1 MGNVNM
7 LKNDNRNFIEQI
19 KVDAS
24 GKSKILG
31 IYINQNEFPK
41 SGLIV
46 VSTKGI
52 YTYNPVYGNINNFK
66 NLKKEILY
74 VTYNKKSREGSILVC
89 VTSDMKC
96 YFLSTEN
103 LSINQII
110 NVLTNTNLKIKDNS
124 LISCINFQLNDA
136 LLIACTDGSVI
147 KCKLNEE
154 PVNLLYE
161 FKENLFKNPEDEF
174 VSITNVFSNLLDNW
188 VDDSFFTI
196 KEDNDIDNNDKNNNL
211 FQKNKLSA
219 IEEMHI
225 SNKYKVLFCCHKMV
239 SGKSNISLFD
249 LRTNVFTGIFC
260 KIKGIIRCST
270 VNDKRNTLLI
280 ITLEPEKKKT
290 QLEVWKYEENSCPV
304 GTYDFSNLIDYSFT
318 INSFYVKSI
327 PDIFNNIIIGEEN
340 NKNIIEM
347 NDENKLIKEKID
359 KDIITLGTSKGDII
373 IGEISISPFNNQP
386 NFKHIMTYKLH
397 KNEDLEIEDVSNKY
411 EISFIAYDFNFDM
424 VYFGDISSNVRFIE
438 KVLQLGQSYIK
449 QENFPL
455 FSLDY
460 ENNIYENNDKKIKK
474 RNEFLN
480 ELDSQTNYEL
490 PYLSMSHDIIKD
502 RNIIYTAVA
511 MAMRALKNKEVRRIV
526 LTRPAVEAGE
536 SLGFL
541 PGDLRDMIPQQKLLS
556 YWEDNTIEIAPL
568 AFMRGRTLDN
578 AFVIL
583 DEAQNATSAQLKMFL
598 TRMGRNAKFVVT
610 GDLTQVDL
618 PRHQQSGLLQAVQIL
633 KGIKGID
640 VIELDNS
647 DVVRHRLVTEIIK
660 AYDSIS

>member
-7 LKNDNRNFIEQI
+7 FKNDNRNFIEQI

-74 VTYNKKSREGSILVC
+74 VKYNKKSREGSILVC

-96 YFLSTEN
+96 YFISTEN

-196 KEDNDIDNNDKNNNL
+196 KEDNDIDNSDKSNNL

-239 SGKSNISLFD
+239 SGKSNISLFN
-249 LRTNVFTGIFC
+249 LRKNVFTGIFC
-260 KIKGIIRCST
+260 KIRGIIRCST

-304 GTYDFSNLIDYSFT
+304 GTYDFSNLINYSFT
-318 INSFYVKSI
+318 INSFYVKSV

-340 NKNIIEM
+340 NNMIEI
-347 NDENKLIKEKID
+347 NDDNKIIKEKMD
-359 KDIITLGTSKGDII
+359 KDIIALGTSKGDII

-397 KNEDLEIEDVSNKY
+397 KNENLEIEDVSNKY

-424 VYFGDISSNVRFIE
+424 VYFGDLSSNVRFIE
-438 KVLQLGQSYIK
+438 KVLQLGKADIK
-449 QENFPL
+449 QDNFPL
-455 FSLDY
+455 FSMDY
-460 ENNIYENNDKKIKK
+460 EENVLENKDKKMKK
-474 RNEFLN
+474 RNIFLK
-480 ELDSQTNYEL
+480 ELESQTNYEL

-502 RNIIYTAVA
+502 RNIILYDKGNNVEIQNVHNYSKT
-511 MAMRALKNKEVRRIV
+511 NKEIN
-526 LTRPAVEAGE
+526 LDID
-536 SLGFL
+536 SDFD
-541 PGDLRDMIPQQKLLS
+541 DLDADYEYK
-556 YWEDNTIEIAPL
+556 N
-568 AFMRGRTLDN
+568 
-578 AFVIL
+578 
-583 DEAQNATSAQLKMFL
+583 
-598 TRMGRNAKFVVT
+598 
-610 GDLTQVDL
+610 
-618 PRHQQSGLLQAVQIL
+618 H
-633 KGIKGID
+633 
-640 VIELDNS
+640 NS
-647 DVVRHRLVTEIIK
+647 H
-660 AYDSIS
+660 

>member
-7 LKNDNRNFIEQI
+7 FKNDNRNFIEQI

-52 YTYNPVYGNINNFK
+52 YTYNPVYGNINNSK

-74 VTYNKKSREGSILVC
+74 VKYNKKSREGSILVC

-96 YFLSTEN
+96 YFISTEN

-196 KEDNDIDNNDKNNNL
+196 KEDNDIDNSDKSNNL

-239 SGKSNISLFD
+239 SGKSNISLFN
-249 LRTNVFTGIFC
+249 LRKNVFTGIFC
-260 KIKGIIRCST
+260 KIRGIIRCST

-304 GTYDFSNLIDYSFT
+304 GTYDFSNLINYSFT
-318 INSFYVKSI
+318 INSFYVKSV

-340 NKNIIEM
+340 NNMIEI
-347 NDENKLIKEKID
+347 NDDNKIIKEKID
-359 KDIITLGTSKGDII
+359 KDIIALGTSKGDII

-397 KNEDLEIEDVSNKY
+397 KNENLEIEDVSNKY

-424 VYFGDISSNVRFIE
+424 VYFGDLSSNVRFIE
-438 KVLQLGQSYIK
+438 KVLQLGKADIK
-449 QENFPL
+449 QDNFPL
-455 FSLDY
+455 FSMDY
-460 ENNIYENNDKKIKK
+460 EENVLENKDKKMKK
-474 RNEFLN
+474 RNIFLK
-480 ELDSQTNYEL
+480 ELESQTNYEL

-502 RNIIYTAVA
+502 RNIILYDKGNNVEIQNVHNYSKT
-511 MAMRALKNKEVRRIV
+511 NKEIN
-526 LTRPAVEAGE
+526 LDID
-536 SLGFL
+536 SDFD
-541 PGDLRDMIPQQKLLS
+541 DLDADYEYK
-556 YWEDNTIEIAPL
+556 N
-568 AFMRGRTLDN
+568 
-578 AFVIL
+578 
-583 DEAQNATSAQLKMFL
+583 
-598 TRMGRNAKFVVT
+598 
-610 GDLTQVDL
+610 
-618 PRHQQSGLLQAVQIL
+618 H
-633 KGIKGID
+633 
-640 VIELDNS
+640 NS
-647 DVVRHRLVTEIIK
+647 H
-660 AYDSIS
+660 

>member
-1 MGNVNM
+1 MF
-7 LKNDNRNFIEQI
+7 KNDNRNFIEQI

-74 VTYNKKSREGSILVC
+74 VKYNKKSREGSILVC
-89 VTSDMKC
+89 VTADMKC
-96 YFLSTEN
+96 YFISTEN

-196 KEDNDIDNNDKNNNL
+196 KEDNDIDNSDKSNNL

-239 SGKSNISLFD
+239 SGKSNISLFN
-249 LRTNVFTGIFC
+249 LRKNVFTGIFC
-260 KIKGIIRCST
+260 KIRGIIRCST

-304 GTYDFSNLIDYSFT
+304 GTYDFSNLINYSFT
-318 INSFYVKSI
+318 INSFYVKSV

-340 NKNIIEM
+340 NNMIEI
-347 NDENKLIKEKID
+347 NDDNKIIKEKID
-359 KDIITLGTSKGDII
+359 KDIIALGTSKGDII

-397 KNEDLEIEDVSNKY
+397 KNENLEIEDVSNKY

-424 VYFGDISSNVRFIE
+424 VYFGDLSSNVRFIE
-438 KVLQLGQSYIK
+438 KVLQLGKADIK

-455 FSLDY
+455 FSMDY
-460 ENNIYENNDKKIKK
+460 EENVLENKDKKMKK
-474 RNEFLN
+474 RNIFLK
-480 ELDSQTNYEL
+480 ELESQTNYEL

-502 RNIIYTAVA
+502 RNIILYDKGNNVEIQNVHNYSKT
-511 MAMRALKNKEVRRIV
+511 NKEIN
-526 LTRPAVEAGE
+526 LDID
-536 SLGFL
+536 SDFD
-541 PGDLRDMIPQQKLLS
+541 DLDADYEYK
-556 YWEDNTIEIAPL
+556 N
-568 AFMRGRTLDN
+568 
-578 AFVIL
+578 
-583 DEAQNATSAQLKMFL
+583 
-598 TRMGRNAKFVVT
+598 
-610 GDLTQVDL
+610 
-618 PRHQQSGLLQAVQIL
+618 H
-633 KGIKGID
+633 
-640 VIELDNS
+640 NS
-647 DVVRHRLVTEIIK
+647 H
-660 AYDSIS
+660 

>member
-7 LKNDNRNFIEQI
+7 FKNDNRNFIEQI

-74 VTYNKKSREGSILVC
+74 VKYNKKSREGSILVC
-89 VTSDMKC
+89 VTADMKC
-96 YFLSTEN
+96 YFISTEN

-196 KEDNDIDNNDKNNNL
+196 KEDNDIDNSDKSNNL

-239 SGKSNISLFD
+239 SGKSNISLFN
-249 LRTNVFTGIFC
+249 LRKNVFTGIFC
-260 KIKGIIRCST
+260 KIRGIIRCST

-304 GTYDFSNLIDYSFT
+304 GTYDFSNLINYSFT
-318 INSFYVKSI
+318 INSFYVKSV

-340 NKNIIEM
+340 NNMIEI
-347 NDENKLIKEKID
+347 NDDNKIIKEKID
-359 KDIITLGTSKGDII
+359 KDIIALGTSKGDII

-397 KNEDLEIEDVSNKY
+397 KNENLEIEDVSNKY

-424 VYFGDISSNVRFIE
+424 VYFGDLSSNVRFIE
-438 KVLQLGQSYIK
+438 KVLQLGKADIK
-449 QENFPL
+449 QDNFPL
-455 FSLDY
+455 FSMDY
-460 ENNIYENNDKKIKK
+460 EENVLENKDKKMKK
-474 RNEFLN
+474 RNIFLK
-480 ELDSQTNYEL
+480 ELESQTNYEL

-502 RNIIYTAVA
+502 RNIILYDKGNNVEIQNVHNYSKT
-511 MAMRALKNKEVRRIV
+511 NKEIN
-526 LTRPAVEAGE
+526 LDID
-536 SLGFL
+536 SDFD
-541 PGDLRDMIPQQKLLS
+541 DLDADYEYK
-556 YWEDNTIEIAPL
+556 N
-568 AFMRGRTLDN
+568 
-578 AFVIL
+578 
-583 DEAQNATSAQLKMFL
+583 
-598 TRMGRNAKFVVT
+598 
-610 GDLTQVDL
+610 
-618 PRHQQSGLLQAVQIL
+618 H
-633 KGIKGID
+633 
-640 VIELDNS
+640 NS
-647 DVVRHRLVTEIIK
+647 H
-660 AYDSIS
+660 

>member
-1 MGNVNM
+1 M

-502 RNIIYTAVA
+502 RNIILYDKGNNVEIQNIHNYNKT
-511 MAMRALKNKEVRRIV
+511 NKEIN
-526 LTRPAVEAGE
+526 LDID
-536 SLGFL
+536 SDFD
-541 PGDLRDMIPQQKLLS
+541 DLDADYEYK
-556 YWEDNTIEIAPL
+556 NH
-568 AFMRGRTLDN
+568 
-578 AFVIL
+578 
-583 DEAQNATSAQLKMFL
+583 K
-598 TRMGRNAKFVVT
+598 
-610 GDLTQVDL
+610 
-618 PRHQQSGLLQAVQIL
+618 
-633 KGIKGID
+633 
-640 VIELDNS
+640 
-647 DVVRHRLVTEIIK
+647 
-660 AYDSIS
+660 

>member
-1 MGNVNM
+1 MF
-7 LKNDNRNFIEQI
+7 KNDNRNFIEQI

-24 GKSKILG
+24 GKTKILG

-52 YTYNPVYGNINNFK
+52 YTYNPVYGNINNSK

-74 VTYNKKSREGSILVC
+74 VKYNKKSREGSILVC

-96 YFLSTEN
+96 YFISTEN

-196 KEDNDIDNNDKNNNL
+196 KEDNDIDNSDKSNNL

-239 SGKSNISLFD
+239 SGKSNISLFN
-249 LRTNVFTGIFC
+249 LRKNVFTGIFC
-260 KIKGIIRCST
+260 KIRGIIRCST

-280 ITLEPEKKKT
+280 ITLEPERKKT

-304 GTYDFSNLIDYSFT
+304 GTYDFSNLINYSFT
-318 INSFYVKSI
+318 INSFYVKSV

-340 NKNIIEM
+340 NNMIEI
-347 NDENKLIKEKID
+347 NDDNKIIKEKID
-359 KDIITLGTSKGDII
+359 KDIIALGTSKGDII

-397 KNEDLEIEDVSNKY
+397 KNENLEIEDVSNKY

-424 VYFGDISSNVRFIE
+424 VYFGDLSSNVRFIE
-438 KVLQLGQSYIK
+438 KVLQLGKSDTK

-460 ENNIYENNDKKIKK
+460 EDNILENKNKKIKK
-474 RNEFLN
+474 SVFLK
-480 ELDSQTNYEL
+480 ELESQTNYEL

-502 RNIIYTAVA
+502 RNIILYDKGNNVEIQNIHNYNNNDSRINLDIDSDFDDLDAD
-511 MAMRALKNKEVRRIV
+511 LEYKKN
-526 LTRPAVEAGE
+526 
-536 SLGFL
+536 
-541 PGDLRDMIPQQKLLS
+541 
-556 YWEDNTIEIAPL
+556 N
-568 AFMRGRTLDN
+568 
-578 AFVIL
+578 
-583 DEAQNATSAQLKMFL
+583 
-598 TRMGRNAKFVVT
+598 KF
-610 GDLTQVDL
+610 
-618 PRHQQSGLLQAVQIL
+618 
-633 KGIKGID
+633 
-640 VIELDNS
+640 
-647 DVVRHRLVTEIIK
+647 
-660 AYDSIS
+660 

>member
-7 LKNDNRNFIEQI
+7 FKNDNRNFIEQI

-52 YTYNPVYGNINNFK
+52 YTYNPVYGNINNSK

-74 VTYNKKSREGSILVC
+74 VKYNKKSREGSILVC

-96 YFLSTEN
+96 YFISTEN

-196 KEDNDIDNNDKNNNL
+196 KEDNDIDNSDKSNNL

-239 SGKSNISLFD
+239 SGKSNISLFN
-249 LRTNVFTGIFC
+249 LRKNVFTGIFC
-260 KIKGIIRCST
+260 KIRGIIRCST

-304 GTYDFSNLIDYSFT
+304 GTYDFSNLINYSFT
-318 INSFYVKSI
+318 INSFYVKSV

-340 NKNIIEM
+340 NNMIEI
-347 NDENKLIKEKID
+347 NDDNKIIKEKID
-359 KDIITLGTSKGDII
+359 KDIIALGTSKGDII

-397 KNEDLEIEDVSNKY
+397 KNENLEIEDVSNKY

-424 VYFGDISSNVRFIE
+424 VYFGDLSSNVRFIE
-438 KVLQLGQSYIK
+438 KVLQLGKADIK
-449 QENFPL
+449 QDNFPL
-455 FSLDY
+455 FSMDY
-460 ENNIYENNDKKIKK
+460 EENVLENKDKKMKK
-474 RNEFLN
+474 RNVFLK
-480 ELDSQTNYEL
+480 ELESQTNYEL

-502 RNIIYTAVA
+502 RNIILYDKGNNVEIQNVHNYSKT
-511 MAMRALKNKEVRRIV
+511 NKEIN
-526 LTRPAVEAGE
+526 LDID
-536 SLGFL
+536 SDFD
-541 PGDLRDMIPQQKLLS
+541 DLDADYEYK
-556 YWEDNTIEIAPL
+556 NHN
-568 AFMRGRTLDN
+568 G
-578 AFVIL
+578 
-583 DEAQNATSAQLKMFL
+583 
-598 TRMGRNAKFVVT
+598 
-610 GDLTQVDL
+610 
-618 PRHQQSGLLQAVQIL
+618 H
-633 KGIKGID
+633 
-640 VIELDNS
+640 
-647 DVVRHRLVTEIIK
+647 
-660 AYDSIS
+660 

>member
-7 LKNDNRNFIEQI
+7 FKNDNRNFIEQI

-74 VTYNKKSREGSILVC
+74 VKYNKKSKENSILVC
-89 VTSDMKC
+89 VTADMKC
-96 YFLSTEN
+96 YFISTEN

-196 KEDNDIDNNDKNNNL
+196 KEDNDIDNSDKSNNL

-239 SGKSNISLFD
+239 SGKSNISLFN
-249 LRTNVFTGIFC
+249 LRKNVFTGIFC
-260 KIKGIIRCST
+260 KIRGIIRCST

-304 GTYDFSNLIDYSFT
+304 GTYDFSNLINYSFT
-318 INSFYVKSI
+318 INSFYVKSV

-340 NKNIIEM
+340 NNMIEI
-347 NDENKLIKEKID
+347 NDDNKIIKEKID
-359 KDIITLGTSKGDII
+359 KDIIALGTSKGDII

-397 KNEDLEIEDVSNKY
+397 KNENLEIEDVSNKY

-424 VYFGDISSNVRFIE
+424 VYFGDLSSNVRFIE
-438 KVLQLGQSYIK
+438 KVLQLGKADIK
-449 QENFPL
+449 QDNFPL
-455 FSLDY
+455 FSMDY
-460 ENNIYENNDKKIKK
+460 EENVLENKDKKMKK
-474 RNEFLN
+474 RNIFLK
-480 ELDSQTNYEL
+480 ELESQTNYEL
-490 PYLSMSHDIIKD
+490 PYLSMNHDIIKD
-502 RNIIYTAVA
+502 RNIILYDKGNNVEIQNVHNYSKT
-511 MAMRALKNKEVRRIV
+511 NKEIN
-526 LTRPAVEAGE
+526 LDID
-536 SLGFL
+536 SDFD
-541 PGDLRDMIPQQKLLS
+541 DLDADYEYK
-556 YWEDNTIEIAPL
+556 N
-568 AFMRGRTLDN
+568 
-578 AFVIL
+578 
-583 DEAQNATSAQLKMFL
+583 
-598 TRMGRNAKFVVT
+598 
-610 GDLTQVDL
+610 
-618 PRHQQSGLLQAVQIL
+618 H
-633 KGIKGID
+633 
-640 VIELDNS
+640 NS
-647 DVVRHRLVTEIIK
+647 H
-660 AYDSIS
+660 

>member
-7 LKNDNRNFIEQI
+7 FKNDNRNFIEQI

-74 VTYNKKSREGSILVC
+74 VKYNKKSREGSILVC
-89 VTSDMKC
+89 VTADMKC
-96 YFLSTEN
+96 YFISTEN

-196 KEDNDIDNNDKNNNL
+196 KEDNDIDNSDKSNNL

-225 SNKYKVLFCCHKMV
+225 SHKYKVLFCCHKMV
-239 SGKSNISLFD
+239 SGKSNISLFN
-249 LRTNVFTGIFC
+249 LRKNVFTGIFC
-260 KIKGIIRCST
+260 KIRGIIRCST

-304 GTYDFSNLIDYSFT
+304 GTYDFSYIINYAFT
-318 INSFYVKSI
+318 INSFYVKSV

-340 NKNIIEM
+340 NNMIEI
-347 NDENKLIKEKID
+347 NDDNKIIKEKID

-397 KNEDLEIEDVSNKY
+397 KNENLEIEDVSNKY

-424 VYFGDISSNVRFIE
+424 VYFGDLSSNVRFIE
-438 KVLQLGQSYIK
+438 KVLQLGKADIK
-449 QENFPL
+449 QDNFPL
-455 FSLDY
+455 FSMDY
-460 ENNIYENNDKKIKK
+460 EENVLENKDKKMKK
-474 RNEFLN
+474 RNIFLK
-480 ELDSQTNYEL
+480 ELESQTNYEL

-502 RNIIYTAVA
+502 RNIILYDKGNNIEIQNVHNYNIT
-511 MAMRALKNKEVRRIV
+511 NKEIN
-526 LTRPAVEAGE
+526 LDID
-536 SLGFL
+536 SDFD
-541 PGDLRDMIPQQKLLS
+541 DLDADYEYK
-556 YWEDNTIEIAPL
+556 N
-568 AFMRGRTLDN
+568 
-578 AFVIL
+578 
-583 DEAQNATSAQLKMFL
+583 
-598 TRMGRNAKFVVT
+598 
-610 GDLTQVDL
+610 
-618 PRHQQSGLLQAVQIL
+618 H
-633 KGIKGID
+633 
-640 VIELDNS
+640 NS
-647 DVVRHRLVTEIIK
+647 H
-660 AYDSIS
+660 

>member
-1 MGNVNM
+1 MF
-7 LKNDNRNFIEQI
+7 KNDNRNFIEQI

-31 IYINQNEFPK
+31 IFINQNEFPK

-52 YTYNPVYGNINNFK
+52 YTYNPVYGNINIFK
-66 NLKKEILY
+66 NLKKDILY
-74 VTYNKKSREGSILVC
+74 VKYNKKSREGSILVC
-89 VTSDMKC
+89 VTTDMKC
-96 YFLSTEN
+96 YFISTEN

-196 KEDNDIDNNDKNNNL
+196 KEDNEIDSNDKNNNL

-249 LRTNVFTGIFC
+249 LRKNVFTGIFC

-304 GTYDFSNLIDYSFT
+304 GTYDFSNLINYSFT
-318 INSFYVKSI
+318 INSFYVKSV

-340 NKNIIEM
+340 NNMIEI
-347 NDENKLIKEKID
+347 NDENKLMKEKID
-359 KDIITLGTSKGDII
+359 KDIIALGTSKGDII

-397 KNEDLEIEDVSNKY
+397 KNENLEIEDVSNKY

-424 VYFGDISSNVRFIE
+424 VYFGDLSSNVRFIE
-438 KVLQLGQSYIK
+438 KVLQLGKSDTK

-460 ENNIYENNDKKIKK
+460 EDNILENKNKKIKK
-474 RNEFLN
+474 SVFLK
-480 ELDSQTNYEL
+480 ELESQTNYEL

-502 RNIIYTAVA
+502 RNIILYDKGNNVEIQNVHNYNKTNNEINLEIDSDFDDLDADYEY
-511 MAMRALKNKEVRRIV
+511 KNHNN
-526 LTRPAVEAGE
+526 
-536 SLGFL
+536 
-541 PGDLRDMIPQQKLLS
+541 Q
-556 YWEDNTIEIAPL
+556 
-568 AFMRGRTLDN
+568 
-578 AFVIL
+578 
-583 DEAQNATSAQLKMFL
+583 
-598 TRMGRNAKFVVT
+598 
-610 GDLTQVDL
+610 
-618 PRHQQSGLLQAVQIL
+618 
-633 KGIKGID
+633 
-640 VIELDNS
+640 
-647 DVVRHRLVTEIIK
+647 
-660 AYDSIS
+660 

>member
-1 MGNVNM
+1 MF
-7 LKNDNRNFIEQI
+7 KNDNRNFIEQI

-52 YTYNPVYGNINNFK
+52 YTYNPVYGNINNSK

-74 VTYNKKSREGSILVC
+74 VKYNKKSREGSILVC

-96 YFLSTEN
+96 YFISTEN

-196 KEDNDIDNNDKNNNL
+196 KEDNDIDNSDKSNNL

-239 SGKSNISLFD
+239 SGKSNISLFN
-249 LRTNVFTGIFC
+249 LRKNVFTGIFC
-260 KIKGIIRCST
+260 KIRGIIRCST

-304 GTYDFSNLIDYSFT
+304 GTYDFSNLINYSFT
-318 INSFYVKSI
+318 INSFYVKSV

-340 NKNIIEM
+340 NNMIEI
-347 NDENKLIKEKID
+347 NDDNKIIKEKID
-359 KDIITLGTSKGDII
+359 KDIIALGTSKGDII

-397 KNEDLEIEDVSNKY
+397 KNENLEIEDVSNKY

-424 VYFGDISSNVRFIE
+424 VYFGDLSSNVRFIE
-438 KVLQLGQSYIK
+438 KVLQLGKADIK
-449 QENFPL
+449 QDNFPL
-455 FSLDY
+455 FSMDY
-460 ENNIYENNDKKIKK
+460 EENVLENKDKKMKK
-474 RNEFLN
+474 RNVFLK
-480 ELDSQTNYEL
+480 ELESQTNYEL

-502 RNIIYTAVA
+502 RNIILYDKGNNVEIQNVHNYSKT
-511 MAMRALKNKEVRRIV
+511 NKEIN
-526 LTRPAVEAGE
+526 LDID
-536 SLGFL
+536 SDFD
-541 PGDLRDMIPQQKLLS
+541 DLDADYEYK
-556 YWEDNTIEIAPL
+556 N
-568 AFMRGRTLDN
+568 
-578 AFVIL
+578 
-583 DEAQNATSAQLKMFL
+583 
-598 TRMGRNAKFVVT
+598 
-610 GDLTQVDL
+610 
-618 PRHQQSGLLQAVQIL
+618 H
-633 KGIKGID
+633 
-640 VIELDNS
+640 NS
-647 DVVRHRLVTEIIK
+647 H
-660 AYDSIS
+660 

>member
-1 MGNVNM
+1 MF
-7 LKNDNRNFIEQI
+7 KNDNRNFIEQI

-74 VTYNKKSREGSILVC
+74 VKYNKKSREGSILVC

-96 YFLSTEN
+96 YFISTEN

-196 KEDNDIDNNDKNNNL
+196 KEDNDIDNSDKSNNL

-239 SGKSNISLFD
+239 SGKSNISLFN
-249 LRTNVFTGIFC
+249 LRKNVFTGIFC
-260 KIKGIIRCST
+260 KIRGIIRCST

-304 GTYDFSNLIDYSFT
+304 GTYDFSNLINYSFT
-318 INSFYVKSI
+318 INSFYVKSV

-340 NKNIIEM
+340 NNMIEI
-347 NDENKLIKEKID
+347 NDDNKIIKEKID
-359 KDIITLGTSKGDII
+359 KDIIALGTSKGDII

-397 KNEDLEIEDVSNKY
+397 KNENLEIEDVSNKY

-424 VYFGDISSNVRFIE
+424 VYFGDLSSNVRFIE
-438 KVLQLGQSYIK
+438 KVLQLGKADIK
-449 QENFPL
+449 QDNFPL
-455 FSLDY
+455 FSMDY
-460 ENNIYENNDKKIKK
+460 EENVLENKDKKMKK
-474 RNEFLN
+474 RNIFLK
-480 ELDSQTNYEL
+480 ELESQTNYEL

-502 RNIIYTAVA
+502 RNIILYDKGNNVEIQNVHNYSKT
-511 MAMRALKNKEVRRIV
+511 NKEIN
-526 LTRPAVEAGE
+526 LDID
-536 SLGFL
+536 SDFD
-541 PGDLRDMIPQQKLLS
+541 DLDADYEYK
-556 YWEDNTIEIAPL
+556 N
-568 AFMRGRTLDN
+568 
-578 AFVIL
+578 
-583 DEAQNATSAQLKMFL
+583 
-598 TRMGRNAKFVVT
+598 
-610 GDLTQVDL
+610 
-618 PRHQQSGLLQAVQIL
+618 H
-633 KGIKGID
+633 
-640 VIELDNS
+640 NS
-647 DVVRHRLVTEIIK
+647 H
-660 AYDSIS
+660 